1 MKETWKYEILNFK
14 KNKIRYWLEAGGPI
28 TTPPV
33 HLPLDLFVHNVPM
46 KMKVKVR
53 SVLSD
58 SLRPHGLYSPWKSPG
73 QNTGVGS
80 CSLLQGIFPTAGI
93 KPRSPLF
100 AQGGC
105 PLVTGVRD
113 PSGFLLFQKG
123 KGLYCPLKCCSPG
136 FTSSFNQPWGPSIW
150 AVLFLPTT
158 FSVGHMGRPARL
170 FCVPA
175 EGVRG
180 PLPGLYPGLLRPG
193 RSLHL
198 TLPELRCVLSVP
210 TAWSTFLLLLA
221 DPCFSFR
228 PSLRA
233 TWSRRPPLSAPS
245 PVSQWGEFPECP
257 WSTLALSSQPWP
269 RWVPLLCSLVSHTRR
284 QRLDLPSRDPRM
296 DPVSLTGACWKWD

>member
-1 MKETWKYEILNFK
+1 MWFFSPAVIREGLWFGDSTPCRKGLTWP
-14 KNKIRYWLEAGGPI
+14 A
-28 TTPPV
+28 
-33 HLPLDLFVHNVPM
+33 
-46 KMKVKVR
+46 
-53 SVLSD
+53 
-58 SLRPHGLYSPWKSPG
+58 
-73 QNTGVGS
+73 
-80 CSLLQGIFPTAGI
+80 
-93 KPRSPLF
+93 PLF

-123 KGLYCPLKCCSPG
+123 KGLYCPLKCCLPG

-150 AVLFLPTT
+150 AVSFLPTT
-158 FSVGHMGRPARL
+158 FSVGHVGRPARL

-193 RSLHL
+193 CSLHL
-198 TLPELRCVLSVP
+198 TLPELRRVLSVP

-233 TWSRRPPLSAPS
+233 TWSRKPPLSAPS

-257 WSTLALSSQPWP
+257 RSTLALSSQPWP